1 MENTKYKDSIDFI
14 SIPYEP
20 IKNNINNKQR
30 LIIIKPEIRIKGTR
44 LIKENK

>member
-1 MENTKYKDSIDFI
+1 MNLIEFI

-30 LIIIKPEIRIKGTR
+30 IIQTKPKIIIRGNRFIK
-44 LIKENK
+44 KNK